1 MPEAPPSPGMK
12 VQHIISRKSIAISE
26 DMFEDDGAIGS
37 DDDSATSAS
46 AAHLHRKTKDWR
58 DTMNPCSAYFKM

>member
-1 MPEAPPSPGMK
+1 
-12 VQHIISRKSIAISE
+12 
-26 DMFEDDGAIGS
+26 MFEEDDAFGS
-37 DDDSATSAS
+37 DDDEATSAS

>member
-1 MPEAPPSPGMK
+1 MK
-12 VQHIISRKSIAISE
+12 VQHIISRKSIAIT
-26 DMFEDDGAIGS
+26 DQMFEEDDAYGS
-37 DDDSATSAS
+37 DDDEATSAS